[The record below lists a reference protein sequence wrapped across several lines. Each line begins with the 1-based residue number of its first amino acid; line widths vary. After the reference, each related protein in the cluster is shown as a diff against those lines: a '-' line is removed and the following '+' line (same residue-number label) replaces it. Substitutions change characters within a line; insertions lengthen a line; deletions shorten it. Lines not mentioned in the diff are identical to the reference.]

1 MAPSDRAEV
10 LENLNRCLETL
21 REEFDKDTIALS
33 AKIYVE
39 NHAWKERNQRRV
51 EAEKKIYDQ
60 LSNLEPT
67 EDELRAM
74 KYALGGLI
82 KTVPST
88 LIFPEGDFHVIYK
101 RFRES
106 KEKQAQREPPSDA
119 QRASGERSADAQS
132 VCPPAKATQPALGA
146 HEAQNEAAASQ
157 SQSSHLSTAPPPRGS
172 HNELVVQQARAVQV
186 PDVPTSIKS
195 PGKTADA
202 SAGPS
207 QMSQPSSKNVP
218 GRRHQRNTDQ
228 ASHQQ
233 SSLHR
238 TGQEITTDEVEKR
251 GYWVFEHG
259 STKRRVRLFTLRCP
273 SQTCRHRVFSRH
285 PFYQHRA
292 ARHFRECG
300 ITYNSKDDL
309 IRRFAQP
316 VVPSDPS
323 VPVTRLWAKQHN
335 DTLIG
340 NARSLVMENAWP
352 WGDD

>member
-1 MAPSDRAEV
+1 MAPADRAEV
-10 LENLNRCLETL
+10 LDTHNRCLETL

-39 NHAWKERNQRRV
+39 IHAWKERNQRRV
-51 EAEKKIYDQ
+51 EAEKEIYDQ
-60 LSNLEPT
+60 LSDLEPT

-106 KEKQAQREPPSDA
+106 KEKQAQKEQPSGA
-119 QRASGERSADAQS
+119 QTASGERSANAQS
-132 VCPPAKATQPALGA
+132 VRPPAKATQPARGA
-146 HEAQNEAAASQ
+146 PEAHNEAAASQ
-157 SQSSHLSTAPPPRGS
+157 SQNSHLSTAPPPRGS
-172 HNELVVQQARAVQV
+172 HNEPVVQQARAVQV

-195 PGKTADA
+195 SAKTADG
-202 SAGPS
+202 STGPFP
-207 QMSQPSSKNVP
+207 MSQPPSKNMLD
-218 GRRHQRNTDQ
+218 RRGQRNTNQ

-233 SSLHR
+233 SSLRR
-238 TGQEITTDEVEKR
+238 TGQEITTDEVKKR

-316 VVPSDPS
+316 VVPSDLS

-340 NARSLVMENAWP
+340 SDRSLVKENAWP